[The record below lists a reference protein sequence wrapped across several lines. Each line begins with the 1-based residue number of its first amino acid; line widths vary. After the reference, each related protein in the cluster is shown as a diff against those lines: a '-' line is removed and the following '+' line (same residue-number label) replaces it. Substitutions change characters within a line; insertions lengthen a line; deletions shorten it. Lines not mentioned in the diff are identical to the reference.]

1 MAVRTPLT
9 LRRALAIVA
18 AAFAGLATLPAPPSG
33 AHAGDGLSQPIFEA
47 MSPTVAGV
55 TVEVAYSAN
64 YQLIVSNTT
73 GQPLTFLADSGEPF
87 LEIGPDGVRGN
98 FASPTFFNSNNPGGR
113 DSFPPQA
120 KPGPEVPPIWRR
132 LSRQKSWGWYDHRLH
147 PTESYVPPEIV
158 NAKKV
163 AVLGRWR
170 IPLRYGDQTGE
181 LQGRFEFRPA
191 LGSYAMVQKSPKEP
205 APGVTIQVVSASVVP
220 AVFVKNESPTP
231 VVVLGRQ
238 GEPFARIGAKGGVT
252 EVNLKSQ
259 TWVEIQQA
267 LGKDPSDEADAAAE
281 PKWQEVAPTPAW
293 NWLEFRAAAPKSDPP
308 QQVIDRGE
316 TVTVK
321 TWSIPYLIGE
331 QRGSIEGITEWVP
344 IAELQERAAGGS
356 TGRAEEDEGFDL
368 ALYGGAA
375 LAAAVLAAGI
385 WLVTSKVRNR
395 GAA

>member
-1 MAVRTPLT
+1 LAVRTSLI
-9 LRRALAIVA
+9 LRRALAA
-18 AAFAGLATLPAPPSG
+18 AAVALVGLATLPAPPAG
-33 AHAGDGLSQPIFEA
+33 AHAGDGLSQPIFET

-55 TVEVAYSAN
+55 TVDVAYSAN

-73 GQPLTFLADSGEPF
+73 PQPLIFLADSGEPF

-98 FASPTFFNSNNPGGR
+98 FASPTFYSSNNPGGR

-120 KPGPEVPPIWRR
+120 KAGADVPPIWRR
-132 LSRQKSWGWYDHRLH
+132 LSKSKSWGWYDHRLH

-158 NAKKV
+158 NARKV

-170 IPLRYGDQTGE
+170 VPLRYGDQTGE
-181 LQGRFEFRPA
+181 LQGRFEFRPS
-191 LGSYAMVQKSPKEP
+191 LGSYGMVQKSPKEP

-231 VVVLGRQ
+231 VVVLGGQ

-252 EVNLKSQ
+252 EVNVKSQ

-267 LGKDPSDEADAAAE
+267 LGKDPSDEADSAAE
-281 PKWQEVAPTPAW
+281 PKWQQVAPTAAW

-308 QQVIDRGE
+308 QQVIEGGK

-331 QRGSIEGITEWVP
+331 RRGSIEGITEWVP
-344 IAELQERAAGGS
+344 IAQLQKRALGG
-356 TGRAEEDEGFDL
+356 AEEDEGFDL

-375 LAAAVLAAGI
+375 FVAAVLVAAI
-385 WLVTSKVRNR
+385 WLVTSKVRSR
-395 GAA
+395 RAA